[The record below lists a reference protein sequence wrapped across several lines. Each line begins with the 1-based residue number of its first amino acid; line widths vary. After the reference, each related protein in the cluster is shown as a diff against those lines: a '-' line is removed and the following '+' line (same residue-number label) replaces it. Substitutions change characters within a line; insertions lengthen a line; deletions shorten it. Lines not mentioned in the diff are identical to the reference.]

1 MAENKFYAAYQKL
14 VTFLLLLFT
23 FLLPLKFGG
32 IVGVPEAT
40 GLFTDQIFAYLII
53 SWPVFLFP
61 LFSGIILLLSIF
73 AFPVHQLRFKTDKA
87 LLVAVFWVLL
97 AFTSLLGMVN
107 ATVWDFV
114 IMQLT
119 HLFGLAA
126 YVLAL
131 YLFLR
136 HRPGAGKLL
145 IGAVFAGVIVSV
157 YLGLEQYF
165 SGFEEMR
172 EFIKKQEA
180 LGIRGN
186 TDIKAR
192 VFDDRLHAPFIGSN
206 SLAGYLLLTA
216 PLTLVVLWN
225 LCARIEPPKVARL
238 IFIPLAAACLLFVFL
253 ETKARGAFLALV
265 LASGVFIVIFPV
277 KKWLRLVVVIAAP
290 LAVVGG
296 IFYIYKY
303 GRGFSSMAV
312 RVDYIKVSLELFFKQ
327 PLFGTGWGDFFY
339 DYMRLKTIVS
349 KEAPHTPHNILMAF
363 GGQAGVLALL
373 AAAGVLFYP
382 LRAAFGK
389 VRELVAKHVYMRE
402 EVALFFGFTAF
413 VFHSLLDVDLQV
425 PGLISIAVAMTLLL
439 VITSEENEQL
449 AEGKKVSRCLL
460 LPVYLVLL
468 IVVSGAVAGG
478 WHLTRSEYVYSKLC
492 DLCKPT
498 GKTPQEIINTS
509 AFEVNEK
516 LQAAVKARPYS
527 PFPYS
532 TAGAFYMG
540 TRRFEDAEKCYRKAL
555 ELAPESAAYY
565 FRIFCL
571 LQERGQSGQAR
582 KYLRKACELFP
593 HNPRYRA
600 ARETFLK

>member
-1 MAENKFYAAYQKL
+1 MAENKFYATYQKL

-40 GLFTDQIFAYLII
+40 GLFTDELFAYLII
-53 SWPVFLFP
+53 TWPIFLFP
-61 LFSGIILLLSIF
+61 VLSGIILLLSIF
-73 AFPVHQLRFKTDKA
+73 AFPLRELSLKTDNA
-87 LLVAVFWVLL
+87 LLVTIFWVLL
-97 AFTSLLGMVN
+97 AFTSLMGIVN
-107 ATVWDFV
+107 STVWDFV

-119 HLFGLAA
+119 HLLGLAA

-131 YLFLR
+131 YLFLKY
-136 HRPGAGKLL
+136 RPGARRML
-145 IGAVFAGVIVSV
+145 IGAVFAGVVVSV

-180 LGIRGN
+180 LGIKGGG
-186 TDIKAR
+186 DVKAR
-192 VFDDRLHAPFIGSN
+192 IFDDRLHTPFIGSN

-225 LCARIEPPKVARL
+225 LCARIDPPKVARL
-238 IFIPLAAACLLFVFL
+238 VFVPLVAACLVFVFL
-253 ETKARGAFLALV
+253 QTKARGAFLSLV

-296 IFYIYKY
+296 AFYIYKY
-303 GRGFSSMAV
+303 GRGFESMIV
-312 RVDYIKVSLELFFKQ
+312 RVDYIRISIELFFKQ

-339 DYMRLKTIVS
+339 DYMRLKTVVS
-349 KEAPHTPHNILMAF
+349 KEAPHTPHNMLMAF
-363 GGQAGVLALL
+363 GGQAGILALV
-373 AAAGVLFYP
+373 AAMGALFYP
-382 LRAAFGK
+382 LWSAFRK
-389 VRELVAKHVYMRE
+389 VRELVSKHSYMCE
-402 EVALFFGFTAF
+402 KVALFFGFTAF
-413 VFHSLLDVDLQV
+413 VFHSMLDIDLQV
-425 PGLISIAVAMTLLL
+425 PGLISIAAAVALLL
-439 VITSEENEQL
+439 VIPVENEPAVEEKQ
-449 AEGKKVSRCLL
+449 VSWCWRV
-460 LPVYLVLL
+460 PVYMIVLV
-468 IVVSGAVAGG
+468 VVLGAIAGG

-498 GKTPQEIINTS
+498 GKTPREIMNTS
-509 AFEVNEK
+509 AWEVNEK
-516 LQAAVKARPYS
+516 LQAAIKARPYS

-532 TAGAFYMG
+532 SAGAFYMG

-571 LQERGQSGQAR
+571 LQERGQHEQAK
-582 KYLRKACELFP
+582 KYLRKACGLFP

-600 ARETFLK
+600 ASEMFLK

>member
-1 MAENKFYAAYQKL
+1 MAENKFYTAYQKL
-14 VTFLLLLFT
+14 VTALLLLFT

-53 SWPVFLFP
+53 SWPIFLFP
-61 LFSGIILLLSIF
+61 VLSGIILFLAIF
-73 AFPVHQLRFKTDKA
+73 AFPVRNLAFKTDKT
-87 LLVAVFWVLL
+87 LVVTVFWVLL
-97 AFTSLLGMVN
+97 AFTSLMGIVN
-107 ATVWDFV
+107 ASVWDFV

-119 HLFGLAA
+119 HLGGIAA

-131 YLFLR
+131 YLFLKY
-136 HRPGAGKLL
+136 RPGAKKMLV
-145 IGAVFAGVIVSV
+145 GAVLAGVLVSV

-172 EFIKKQEA
+172 EFIRKQEE

-186 TDIKAR
+186 EDLRGRI
-192 VFDDRLHAPFIGSN
+192 FDDRLHAPFVGSN

-225 LCARIEPPKVARL
+225 LCARIDPPKVARMV
-238 IFIPLAAACLLFVFL
+238 FIPLAVACLLFVFFA
-253 ETKARGAFLALV
+253 TKARGAFLSLV

-277 KKWLRLVVVIAAP
+277 KKWLRLTVVIAAP
-290 LAVVGG
+290 LAVIGG
-296 IFYIYKY
+296 AFYIYKY
-303 GRGFSSMAV
+303 GRGFESMIV
-312 RVDYIKVSLELFFKQ
+312 RVDYIRISIEMFLKQ
-327 PLFGTGWGDFFY
+327 PLFGSGWGDFFY

-349 KEAPHTPHNILMAF
+349 KEAPHTPHNMLMAF
-363 GGQAGVLALL
+363 TGQAGILALL
-373 AAAGVLFYP
+373 AALGALFYP
-382 LRAAFGK
+382 LWTSFRK
-389 VRELVAKHVYMRE
+389 VREFVCKHNYMNE
-402 EVALFFGFTAF
+402 KVALFFGFTAF
-413 VFHSLLDVDLQV
+413 VFHSMLDIDLQV
-425 PGLISIAVAMTLLL
+425 PGLIGIAAAVALLLVTSAKENEQLGEEKMSPWRFRGPLYLLLL
-439 VITSEENEQL
+439 VI
-449 AEGKKVSRCLL
+449 VS
-460 LPVYLVLL
+460 
-468 IVVSGAVAGG
+468 SAVIGG

-498 GKTPQEIINTS
+498 GKTPQEIMNTS
-509 AFEVNEK
+509 AFEVNER

-540 TRRFEDAEKCYRKAL
+540 TRRFEDAEKCYRKAI
-555 ELAPESAAYY
+555 ELAPDSAAYY

-571 LQERGQSGQAR
+571 LQEGGQAEQAK

-593 HNPRYRA
+593 HNPRYRS